1 MIDFR
6 RLKLSKKIIS
16 DIFRLSPL
24 MWDNI
29 RLLNLLFANFK
40 LSESG
45 FKMRLLSCMRV
56 SVVIKLSKYFGL
68 LRSHRVFKKIL
79 FLLWRIVCILGTA
92 VPGLSNIITFS
103 QDIRSLSLLNMR
115 DKSMSERVL
124 MIVFNFHGYLII
136 IRNSNVKPFLYD
148 HFHQTH

>member
-16 DIFRLSPL
+16 DIFRLPPL
-24 MWDNI
+24 MRDDI
-29 RLLNLLFANFK
+29 RLLDLLFANFK

-45 FKMRLLSCMRV
+45 FEMRLLSGMRF

-79 FLLWRIVCILGTA
+79 FLL
-92 VPGLSNIITFS
+92 
-103 QDIRSLSLLNMR
+103 
-115 DKSMSERVL
+115 
-124 MIVFNFHGYLII
+124 
-136 IRNSNVKPFLYD
+136 
-148 HFHQTH
+148 